1 LREDLARYSLD
12 VTSIDAGLGKTE
24 ILSVVMPAFNE
35 ESTLEQIVTRVL
47 AQPQVGQL
55 IIVDDASSDGTPQ
68 ILLKIGQN
76 PKVEIITHPRN
87 MGKGAAIKSAS
98 QNIKFPYV
106 LIQDADL
113 EYDPTQ
119 YSKILAPL
127 ISGHADVVY
136 GSRFQTGEVRRVL
149 YFWHFLGNQFLTLL
163 SNAFTNLNLS
173 DMETCF
179 KAMKSSHFQN
189 LDLKEK
195 RFGVEP
201 EMTAKLA
208 AMKLR
213 FFEVSISY
221 FGRTYEEGKKI
232 HAKDGFRAIF
242 CIVFYNLPGQKKK
255 SRKLQ

>member
-1 LREDLARYSLD
+1 MS
-12 VTSIDAGLGKTE
+12 SIDSSLVETE
-24 ILSVVMPAFNE
+24 ILTVVMPAFNE
-35 ESTLEQIVTRVL
+35 ESTLEQIVNRVL
-47 AQPQVGQL
+47 AQPEVGQL
-55 IIVDDASSDGTPQ
+55 IIVDDASSDDTPK
-68 ILLKIGQN
+68 ILLRIRQN
-76 PKVEIITHPRN
+76 PKVQVITHPRN
-87 MGKGAAIKSAS
+87 MGKGAAIKSAT
-98 QNIKFPYV
+98 QTVTFPYV

-113 EYDPTQ
+113 EYDPSQ

-127 ISGHADVVY
+127 VSGHADVVY

-149 YFWHFLGNQFLTLL
+149 YFWHYLGNQFLTLL

-242 CIVFYNLPGQKKK
+242 CIIFYNLPGQKKK
-255 SRKLQ
+255 AKKLQ

>member
-1 LREDLARYSLD
+1 MS
-12 VTSIDAGLGKTE
+12 SIDSSLVETE
-24 ILSVVMPAFNE
+24 ILTVVMPAFNE
-35 ESTLEQIVTRVL
+35 ESTLEQIVNRVL
-47 AQPQVGQL
+47 AQPEVGQL
-55 IIVDDASSDGTPQ
+55 IIVDDASSDNTPK
-68 ILLKIGQN
+68 ILLRIGQN
-76 PKVEIITHPRN
+76 PKVQVITHPRN
-87 MGKGAAIKSAS
+87 MGKGAAIKSAT
-98 QNIKFPYV
+98 QNVTFPYV

-113 EYDPTQ
+113 EYDPSQ

-242 CIVFYNLPGQKKK
+242 CIIFYNLPRQKKK
-255 SRKLQ
+255 AKKLQ

>member
-1 LREDLARYSLD
+1 MREDLARYSLD
-12 VTSIDAGLGKTE
+12 VTSMDAGLGKTE

-208 AMKLR
+208 AKKLR

>member
-1 LREDLARYSLD
+1 MVD
-12 VTSIDAGLGKTE
+12 TE

-47 AQPQVGQL
+47 AQSEVGQL
-55 IIVDDASSDGTPQ
+55 IIVDDASTDSTPS
-68 ILLKIGQN
+68 ILMQLRHT
-76 PKVEIITHPRN
+76 PKVEIITHPKN

-98 QNIKFPYV
+98 QNVAYPYV

-113 EYDPTQ
+113 EYDPSQ
-119 YSKILAPL
+119 YPKILAPL
-127 ISGHADVVY
+127 LSGHADVVY

-242 CIVFYNLPGQKKK
+242 CIVFYNLPRQKRK
-255 SRKLQ
+255 SRTLR

>member
-1 LREDLARYSLD
+1 VS
-12 VTSIDAGLGKTE
+12 SIDSNLE
-24 ILSVVMPAFNE
+24 EVEVLSVVMPAYNE
-35 ESTLEQIVTRVL
+35 ESTLEQIVARVL
-47 AQPQVGQL
+47 AQSEVGQL
-55 IIVDDASSDGTPQ
+55 IIVDDASTDNTPQ
-68 ILLKIGQN
+68 ILLQVSEN
-76 PKVEIITHPRN
+76 PKVEIITHSTN

-98 QNIKFPYV
+98 QNVTFPYV

-113 EYDPTQ
+113 EYDPSQ
-119 YSKILAPL
+119 YTKILAPL
-127 ISGHADVVY
+127 LSGHADVVY

-179 KAMKSSHFQN
+179 KAMKSTHFQN
-189 LDLKEK
+189 LELREK

-242 CIVFYNLPGQKKK
+242 CIVFYNLPGQKRKA
-255 SRKLQ
+255 RKLQ

>member
-1 LREDLARYSLD
+1 MS
-12 VTSIDAGLGKTE
+12 SIDSSLAETE
-24 ILSVVMPAFNE
+24 ILTVVMPAFNE
-35 ESTLEQIVTRVL
+35 ETTLEQIVNRVL
-47 AQPQVGQL
+47 AQPEVGQL
-55 IIVDDASSDGTPQ
+55 IIVDDASSDNTPK
-68 ILLKIGQN
+68 ILLRIGQN
-76 PKVEIITHPRN
+76 PKVQVITHPRN
-87 MGKGAAIKSAS
+87 MGKGAAIKSAT
-98 QNIKFPYV
+98 QNVTFPYV

-113 EYDPTQ
+113 EYDPSQ

-232 HAKDGFRAIF
+232 HAKDGLRAIF
-242 CIVFYNLPGQKKK
+242 CIIFYNLPGQKRKAK
-255 SRKLQ
+255 KLQ

>member
-1 LREDLARYSLD
+1 M
-12 VTSIDAGLGKTE
+12 DAGLGKTE

-127 ISGHADVVY
+127 ISGQADVVY

>member
-1 LREDLARYSLD
+1 M
-12 VTSIDAGLGKTE
+12 DAGLGKTE
-24 ILSVVMPAFNE
+24 NLSVVMPAFNE

>member
-1 LREDLARYSLD
+1 
-12 VTSIDAGLGKTE
+12 
-24 ILSVVMPAFNE
+24 MPAYNE
-35 ESTLEQIVTRVL
+35 ESTLEQIVARVL
-47 AQPQVGQL
+47 AQSEVGQL
-55 IIVDDASSDGTPQ
+55 IIVDDASTDNTPQ
-68 ILLKIGQN
+68 ILLQVSEN
-76 PKVEIITHPRN
+76 PKVEIITHSTN

-98 QNIKFPYV
+98 QNVTFPYV

-113 EYDPTQ
+113 EYDPSQ
-119 YSKILAPL
+119 YTKILAPL
-127 ISGHADVVY
+127 LSGHADVVY

-179 KAMKSSHFQN
+179 KAMKSTHFQN
-189 LDLKEK
+189 LELREK

-242 CIVFYNLPGQKKK
+242 CIVFYNLPGQKRKA
-255 SRKLQ
+255 RKLQ

>member
-1 LREDLARYSLD
+1 MHATDSSRAS
-12 VTSIDAGLGKTE
+12 TE
-24 ILSVVMPAFNE
+24 VLSVVMPAFNE
-35 ESTLEQIVTRVL
+35 ESTLEQIVARVL
-47 AQPQVGQL
+47 AQPEVGQL
-55 IIVDDASSDGTPQ
+55 IIVDDASTDSTPS
-68 ILLKIGQN
+68 ILSHLGLIS
-76 PKVEIITHPRN
+76 KVEIITHTRN
-87 MGKGAAIKSAS
+87 MGKGAAIKSAAQS
-98 QNIKFPYV
+98 VAFPYV

-113 EYDPTQ
+113 EYDPSQ
-119 YSKILAPL
+119 YPKILAPL
-127 ISGHADVVY
+127 LSGHADVVY

-149 YFWHFLGNQFLTLL
+149 YFWHYIGNQFLTLL

-179 KAMKSSHFQN
+179 KAMKSSYFQM

-242 CIVFYNLPGQKKK
+242 CIVFYNLPVQKKK
-255 SRKLQ
+255 ARKLQ

>member
-1 LREDLARYSLD
+1 MSSIASSL
-12 VTSIDAGLGKTE
+12 VETE
-24 ILSVVMPAFNE
+24 ILTVVMPAFNE
-35 ESTLEQIVTRVL
+35 ESTLEQIVNRVL
-47 AQPQVGQL
+47 AQPEVGQL
-55 IIVDDASSDGTPQ
+55 IIVDDASSDDTPK
-68 ILLKIGQN
+68 ILFRIRQN
-76 PKVEIITHPRN
+76 PKVQVITHARN
-87 MGKGAAIKSAS
+87 MGKGAAIKSAT
-98 QNIKFPYV
+98 QNVTYPYV

-113 EYDPTQ
+113 EYDPSQ
-119 YSKILAPL
+119 YPKILAPL

-242 CIVFYNLPGQKKK
+242 CIIFYNLPGQKKK
-255 SRKLQ
+255 ARKLQ

>member
-1 LREDLARYSLD
+1 MESENLMANSDQILA
-12 VTSIDAGLGKTE
+12 
-24 ILSVVMPAFNE
+24 VVMPAFNE
-35 ESTLEQIVTRVL
+35 ENTLEEIIRRVL
-47 AQPQVGQL
+47 EQPMVGQL
-55 IIVDDASSDGTPQ
+55 IVVDDASRDNTPK
-68 ILLKIGQN
+68 ILMKLSSN
-76 PKVEIITHPRN
+76 PIIQVVTHEKN
-87 MGKGAAIKSAS
+87 QGKGAAIRSAS
-98 QNIKFPYV
+98 KHVKYPYV

-113 EYDPTQ
+113 EYDPSQ
-119 YSKILAPL
+119 YSKIIAPL
-127 ISGHADVVY
+127 VSDHADVVY
-136 GSRFQTGEVRRVL
+136 GSRFQTGEARRVL
-149 YFWHFLGNQFLTLL
+149 YFWHYLGNQFLTLL

-179 KAMKSSHFQN
+179 KAMRTTHFQK
-189 LDLKEK
+189 LDLMEK

-242 CIVFYNLPGQKKK
+242 CIIFYNLPSQKRK
-255 SRKLQ
+255 SKNLQ

>member
-1 LREDLARYSLD
+1 MS
-12 VTSIDAGLGKTE
+12 SIDSSLAETE
-24 ILSVVMPAFNE
+24 ILTVVMPAFNE
-35 ESTLEQIVTRVL
+35 ETTLEQIVNRVL
-47 AQPQVGQL
+47 AQPEVGQL
-55 IIVDDASSDGTPQ
+55 IIVDDASSDNTPK
-68 ILLKIGQN
+68 ILLRIGQN
-76 PKVEIITHPRN
+76 PKVQVITHPRN
-87 MGKGAAIKSAS
+87 MGKGAAIKSAT
-98 QNIKFPYV
+98 QNVTFPYV

-113 EYDPTQ
+113 EYDPSQ

-242 CIVFYNLPGQKKK
+242 CIIFYNLPGQKEKAKK
-255 SRKLQ
+255 LR

>member
-1 LREDLARYSLD
+1 MPTVKPQKLAHN
-12 VTSIDAGLGKTE
+12 
-24 ILSVVMPAFNE
+24 ILSVVMPVYNE
-35 ESTLEQIVTRVL
+35 EATLSEIVSRVL
-47 AQPQVGQL
+47 REPIVGQL
-55 IIVDDASSDGTPQ
+55 VIVDDASRDSTPQ
-68 ILLKIGQN
+68 ILSKIARN
-76 PKVEIITHPRN
+76 PKVQVITHDKN
-87 MGKGAAIKSAS
+87 LGKGAAIRSAS
-98 QNIKFPYV
+98 TYLKFPYV
-106 LIQDADL
+106 IIQDADL
-113 EYDPTQ
+113 EYDPSQ
-119 YSKILAPL
+119 YPKIIEPILNN
-127 ISGHADVVY
+127 HADVVY

-179 KAMKSSHFQN
+179 KAMRTNFFQE

-208 AMKLR
+208 ARRLR

-242 CIVFYNLPGQKKK
+242 CIVYYNLPHIKRKA
-255 SRKLQ
+255 RKLQSK

>member
-1 LREDLARYSLD
+1 M
-12 VTSIDAGLGKTE
+12 DAGLGKTE

-35 ESTLEQIVTRVL
+35 KSTLEQIVTRVL